1 MPCDFLLVEAYD
13 KIVLAKVMKER
24 LLDPASIASLSE
36 GLSELVDRHPRLS
49 LVIDAG
55 DIGYLS
61 SAMLGKLVA
70 LYKAIKAA
78 KGRMA
83 IGGVKPQL
91 MPLFKVTQLDKIIT
105 FYADAGLAVTEFRR
119 NPL

>member
-24 LLDPASIASLSE
+24 LLDPVSIASLSE
-36 GLSELVDRHPRLS
+36 GLSELVDRHPRIN

-70 LYKAIKAA
+70 LFKAIKAA

-83 IGGVKPQL
+83 IGGVKPSL

-105 FYADAGLAVTEFRR
+105 FYPDAGQAVTEFRR